1 MGLFS
6 KGKKAYSIFSFKC
19 PRCHEGHLFN
29 TQILEFKGSFD
40 MAERCSVCQQN
51 YMPEPGFYFGAMFIS
66 YIIMGWFC
74 LGFVGFC
81 MLVLEMSVNTSFVW
95 LIIICAIMFVWI
107 FRISRS
113 IWINMNIK
121 YDPDILRNKNL
132 S

>member
-1 MGLFS
+1 
-6 KGKKAYSIFSFKC
+6 
-19 PRCHEGHLFN
+19 
-29 TQILEFKGSFD
+29 